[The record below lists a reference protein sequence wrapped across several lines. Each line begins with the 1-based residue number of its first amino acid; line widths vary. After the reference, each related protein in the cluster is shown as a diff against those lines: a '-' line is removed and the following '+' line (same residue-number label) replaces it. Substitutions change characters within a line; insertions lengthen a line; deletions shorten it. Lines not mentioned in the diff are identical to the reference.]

1 MTDNERQQLSTK
13 VAVMDNRLE
22 NIESKLE
29 HFIDTAESRF
39 ASKLSEKLVN
49 WCVGLILTSVVTAI
63 IYLVVWK

>member
-49 WCVGLILTSVVTAI
+49 
-63 IYLVVWK
+63 